1 MKRNFSNESASTKS
15 MSRRAFLGGSAV
27 AFGTVMLSSAMGA
40 CSAPETSEGRGAG
53 ASANS
58 EQVLYELYDTDILI
72 IGGGL
77 AGSHACLLY
86 TSGTATVNART
97 AAGVGG
103 TTIRLID
110 AREDDALS
118 LIHI

>member
-72 IGGGL
+72 IGGALRGL
-77 AGSHACLLY
+77 MRHCRL
-86 TSGTATVNART
+86 TSRERTLRSLRRLPSISAVLAATTGAT
-97 AAGVGG
+97 G
-103 TTIRLID
+103 
-110 AREDDALS
+110 
-118 LIHI
+118 